1 MDMTLK
7 ECNHGRYM
15 QKKEEY
21 VKYEREIFDLCMGKM
36 QEMRSKS
43 VTCEKCLIL
52 LTVLSGL
59 QDVVGFLDKI
69 TFIRT

>member
-1 MDMTLK
+1 
-7 ECNHGRYM
+7 M

-21 VKYEREIFDLCMGKM
+21 MKYEREIFDLRMEKM
-36 QEMRSKS
+36 REMRSKFLM
-43 VTCEKCLIL
+43 CEKCLIL

-59 QDVVGFLDKI
+59 QDVVGVLDQI